1 MNFFMVFVFGLR
13 SRKMI
18 RNARKRSAE
27 YSFLFVRP
35 DGQQLAEIG
44 EPLKTGSI
52 RPVIDRVFPF
62 DQAKVGLAYLRRAGQ
77 KARSSS
83 K

>member
-1 MNFFMVFVFGLR
+1 MNFFMVFVFGLL

-18 RNARKRSAE
+18 RNAWKRSAE

-35 DGQQLAEIG
+35 DAQQLAEIG
-44 EPLKTGSI
+44 ELLKTGSI

-62 DQAKVGLAYLRRAGQ
+62 DQAMVGLRI
-77 KARSSS
+77 
-83 K
+83 